1 MRAFGL
7 GSGYEFESLPS
18 PTLLPL
24 LDCYFVT
31 MDQIRFECMR
41 RLGWVEQP
49 VPGGEI
55 PIIKQVLRGLKASNP
70 FAFKCPKMTPRHPGI
85 QKVRGEDDLDY
96 GRFLRMHIPDAVEE
110 FRKRIITK
118 LNRGSKA

>member
-1 MRAFGL
+1 
-7 GSGYEFESLPS
+7 
-18 PTLLPL
+18 
-24 LDCYFVT
+24 
-31 MDQIRFECMR
+31 
-41 RLGWVEQP
+41 
-49 VPGGEI
+49 
-55 PIIKQVLRGLKASNP
+55 
-70 FAFKCPKMTPRHPGI
+70 MTPRHPGI